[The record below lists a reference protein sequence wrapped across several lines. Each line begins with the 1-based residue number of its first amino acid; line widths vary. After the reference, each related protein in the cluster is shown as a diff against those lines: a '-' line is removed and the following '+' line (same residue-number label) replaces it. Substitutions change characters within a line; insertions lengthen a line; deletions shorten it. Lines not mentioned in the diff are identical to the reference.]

1 MALPAH
7 ASRLERIW
15 HRSYIVICA
24 LIFFF
29 LVAPIIVIIPLSFN
43 ATPYFTFTNEMLT
56 LDPEGYSLRWYDAL
70 LSSEEWM
77 RSIRNSFIIAISS
90 TSLATTLGTIAA
102 LGLSRREMPARAAI
116 TAFLI
121 SPMIVPLIITAAAL
135 FSFYS
140 RVSGIFDTIFGFN
153 LSDTF
158 LPIIMSHVVLGAPF
172 VVITVTAALSGFD
185 NQLIRASQSLG
196 ANQTTTFFKIIL
208 PLLLPGIIAGGLFAF
223 ITSLDEVVVVLFLA
237 GPEQTPMTVRMFS
250 GLREEI
256 SPTILALATILVM
269 LSIALLT
276 TMELIRRKTESMR
289 SSG

>member
-1 MALPAH
+1 MALPNH

-15 HRSYIVICA
+15 HRTYQVICF

-43 ATPYFTFTNEMLT
+43 AEPYFTFTPEMLT
-56 LDPEGYSLRWYDAL
+56 FNPDGYSLRWYEAL
-70 LSSEEWM
+70 LGSEEWL
-77 RSIRNSFIIAISS
+77 RSIGNSFFIATLSTII
-90 TSLATTLGTIAA
+90 ATTLGTLAA

-135 FSFYS
+135 FSFYA
-140 RVSGIFDTIFGFN
+140 RAN
-153 LSDTF
+153 LSQTYF
-158 LPIIMSHVVLGAPF
+158 SIIMSHVVLGAPF

-196 ANQTTTFFKIIL
+196 ATQTTTFFKVIL
-208 PLLLPGIIAGGLFAF
+208 PLLLPGIIAGALFAF

-256 SPTILALATILVM
+256 SPTILALAAILVA

-276 TMELIRRKTESMR
+276 TMEMLRRRTER
-289 SSG
+289 QRTGG

>member
-7 ASRLERIW
+7 ATRLERIW
-15 HRSYIVICA
+15 YRTYQVICG

-29 LVAPIIVIIPLSFN
+29 LVAPIVVIVPLSFN
-43 ATPYFTFTNEMLT
+43 AEPYFTFTREMLS
-56 LDPEGYSLRWYDAL
+56 LDPDGYSLRWYRDL
-70 LSSEEWM
+70 LGSDEWL
-77 RSIRNSFIIAISS
+77 RSIGNSFFIAISA
-90 TSLATTLGTIAA
+90 TVIATTLGTLAA

-135 FSFYS
+135 FSFYA
-140 RVSGIFDTIFGFN
+140 RIG
-153 LSDTF
+153 LSQTY
-158 LPIIMSHVVLGAPF
+158 LSIIMSHVVLGAPF

-185 NQLIRASQSLG
+185 TQLVRASQSLG
-196 ANQTTTFFKIIL
+196 ANMTTTFFRVIL
-208 PLLLPGIIAGGLFAF
+208 PLLLPGIIAGALFAF

-256 SPTILALATILVM
+256 SPTILALASILVA
-269 LSIALLT
+269 LSILLLT
-276 TMELIRRKTESMR
+276 AMELIRRRNEKQR
-289 SSG
+289 SGA